1 MSGKLVALVDGSDY
15 SRSVCEHAAWLAT
28 RSGRSVELLH
38 VIGRRSPAAAPTPG
52 KTAQPRCSTRGGAP
66 AKKKTSLVAPRPTT
80 ARSPEFAVA
89 AR

>member
-38 VIGRRSPAAAPTPG
+38 VIGRRSPAAADL
-52 KTAQPRCSTRGGAP
+52 SGAL
-66 AKKKTSLVAPRPTT
+66 ALG
-80 ARSPEFAVA
+80 ARSALLEELAVTA
-89 AR
+89 ERPPLREA